1 MEKAKI
7 STKLLLRLPFVVIG
21 IVILIFTFVL
31 KANGAF
37 EEGKTQIIT
46 KSTLIDAVD
55 IAELS
60 TAEFTYNGIAEIPK
74 SKNSDKIKCRVRY
87 KAKVKA
93 FINMEDIDF
102 IINNDNNTIKPIL
115 PKIKFNAVLDDQD
128 GFSFIPIDSNVDL
141 QEAIEVCKKDV
152 TTETMQ
158 ASKLYSSAEENLKD
172 IIQALTYPIIQ
183 AKGYTLV
190 WE

>member
-7 STKLLLRLPFVVIG
+7 STKLLLRLPFVLG
-21 IVILIFTFVL
+21 IVILICTFVL

-74 SKNSDKIKCRVRY
+74 SKNSDKIKCSVRY
-87 KAKVKA
+87 
-93 FINMEDIDF
+93 
-102 IINNDNNTIKPIL
+102 
-115 PKIKFNAVLDDQD
+115 
-128 GFSFIPIDSNVDL
+128 
-141 QEAIEVCKKDV
+141 EANI
-152 TTETMQ
+152 
-158 ASKLYSSAEENLKD
+158 
-172 IIQALTYPIIQ
+172 
-183 AKGYTLV
+183 
-190 WE
+190 

>member
-1 MEKAKI
+1 
-7 STKLLLRLPFVVIG
+7 
-21 IVILIFTFVL
+21 
-31 KANGAF
+31 
-37 EEGKTQIIT
+37 
-46 KSTLIDAVD
+46 
-55 IAELS
+55 
-60 TAEFTYNGIAEIPK
+60 
-74 SKNSDKIKCRVRY
+74 
-87 KAKVKA
+87 
-93 FINMEDIDF
+93 
-102 IINNDNNTIKPIL
+102 TIKPIL